1 MSTDTPETFR
11 VRAPQQLPGE
21 ATERLADLV
30 AEDDRMV
37 AEIVQ
42 EGDLAEAE
50 DDQLAAQLAAARQ
63 RRESARADDNEIN
76 RQALLDA
83 DWEPAQDEDIRMDRV
98 YMVSVSTHRPRLNYT
113 VRGANVEVN
122 GVELSNSQATD
133 PRWKLMPKEHKKKL
147 ERIELDVRNLCRIT
161 SIPIRSRRGG
171 SHYIKGCYLVPE
183 SRLDALEEELR
194 DLHTQLQ
201 DYVRDEIAGDI
212 SAFHEAISEQLG
224 DTDAYRE
231 AARHIPSREHMLR
244 HTAVEFTVLPLN
256 LRVEEAEE
264 VNVSATR
271 QRARQRTQ
279 ELSEAIAESVVAEPR
294 AQLVRT
300 LDVLHELMS
309 RDGQVKSNSVE
320 PVKRA
325 IEKLRVFGSMG
336 DATLERRIR
345 ELEQQIGNPDTLESL
360 RVARREDVS
369 VMSEAE
375 NNGLAEAMRNVREQ
389 AEDQASQMEAF
400 GRYSRAIRF

>member
-11 VRAPQQLPGE
+11 VRAPQQQPGE
-21 ATERLADLV
+21 AIERLANLV
-30 AEDDRMV
+30 
-37 AEIVQ
+37 
-42 EGDLAEAE
+42 AE
-50 DDQLAAQLAAARQ
+50 DDQLAAAQEAAEGQEEDQAEAED
-63 RRESARADDNEIN
+63 REIEQ
-76 RQALLDA
+76 QALVDA
-83 DWEPAQDEDIRMDRV
+83 EAEAVQDEDIRMDRV

-183 SRLDALEEELR
+183 SRLDELEEELR

-212 SAFHEAISEQLG
+212 SAFHEAIREQLG

-231 AARHIPSREHMLR
+231 AARHIPTREHMLR

-271 QRARQRTQ
+271 RRARARTQ

-294 AQLVRT
+294 AELVRT
-300 LDVLHELMS
+300 LDALHELMS

-336 DATLERRIR
+336 DASLDRRIR
-345 ELEQQIGNPDTLESL
+345 ELEQQIGSPGVLDSL
-360 RVARREDVS
+360 RAARREDES
-369 VMSEAE
+369 VMAEAE
-375 NNGLAEAMRNVREQ
+375 SNGLAEAMRNVREQ
-389 AEDQASQMEAF
+389 AEDQASQLEAF

>member
-1 MSTDTPETFR
+1 MAIDTPETFR

-21 ATERLADLV
+21 AIERLSNLIAQDDHLAASQEDQ
-30 AEDDRMV
+30 AETEDV
-37 AEIVQ
+37 
-42 EGDLAEAE
+42 EAE
-50 DDQLAAQLAAARQ
+50 EEAV
-63 RRESARADDNEIN
+63 
-76 RQALLDA
+76 
-83 DWEPAQDEDIRMDRV
+83 QDEDIRMDRV

-122 GVELSNSQATD
+122 GVELSNNQATD
-133 PRWKLMPKEHKKKL
+133 PRWKLMPREHKKKL
-147 ERIELDVRNLCRIT
+147 ERIELDVRNLCRAT

-183 SRLDALEEELR
+183 SRLDRLEEELH
-194 DLHTQLQ
+194 DLHTQLRE
-201 DYVRDEIAGDI
+201 YVRDEIAGDI
-212 SAFHEAISEQLG
+212 NSFHEAIRAQLG

-231 AARHIPSREHMLR
+231 ASRHIPTRDHMLR

-256 LRVEEAEE
+256 LRAEEAEE

-271 QRARQRTQ
+271 QRARQRTA

-294 AQLVRT
+294 AELVRT
-300 LDVLHELMS
+300 LDALHELMS

-336 DATLERRIR
+336 DARLDRRIR
-345 ELEQQIGNPDTLESL
+345 ELEQQIGDPGVLDSL
-360 RVARREDVS
+360 RAARREDES
-369 VMSEAE
+369 VMAEAE
-375 NNGLAEAMRNVREQ
+375 SNGLAEAMRNVREQ

>member
-1 MSTDTPETFR
+1 MNIPIDQPSTNIRPVTVPEGAAALWAMEQH
-11 VRAPQQLPGE
+11 VADNRALE
-21 ATERLADLV
+21 AGLAVYRNERAD
-30 AEDDRMV
+30 
-37 AEIVQ
+37 
-42 EGDLAEAE
+42 AEA
-50 DDQLAAQLAAARQ
+50 AQEEA
-63 RRESARADDNEIN
+63 
-76 RQALLDA
+76 
-83 DWEPAQDEDIRMDRV
+83 IRMDRV

-122 GVELSNSQATD
+122 GVELNNSQATD
-133 PRWKLMPKEHKKKL
+133 PRWKLMPLEHKKKL
-147 ERIELDVRNLCRIT
+147 ERIELDVRNLCRAT

-183 SRLDALEEELR
+183 SRLDQLETELN
-194 DLHTQLQ
+194 DLHAQLQ

-212 SAFHEAISEQLG
+212 SAFHEAIREQLG
-224 DTDAYRE
+224 ESDAYRE
-231 AARHIPSREHMLR
+231 ASRHIPTREHMLR

-271 QRARQRTQ
+271 QRARVRTQ

-294 AQLVRT
+294 AELVRT
-300 LDVLHELMS
+300 LDALHELMS

-325 IEKLRVFGSMG
+325 IEKIRVFGSMG
-336 DATLERRIR
+336 DATLDRRIR
-345 ELEQQIGNPDTLESL
+345 ELEQQIGNPGVLDSL
-360 RVARREDVS
+360 RAARREDES
-369 VMSEAE
+369 VMAQAE
-375 NNGLAEAMRNVREQ
+375 SNGLAMAMRNVREQ

-400 GRYSRAIRF
+400 GRYSRAIRFAE